1 MAMATKALR
10 LLEYIS
16 HCILRIVLILIARKM
31 QEGHACWA
39 LSFLDN
45 AGHFQWRIFRS
56 KWITTHE
63 LAVDYLTKQL
73 CEDTRKAFF
82 CSTNMI
88 SKIWTR

>member
-1 MAMATKALR
+1 
-10 LLEYIS
+10 
-16 HCILRIVLILIARKM
+16 M

-39 LSFLDN
+39 QALLDN
-45 AGHFQWRIFRS
+45 TGHFQWRIFRS

>member
-39 LSFLDN
+39 LSLLDN
-45 AGHFQWRIFRS
+45 AGHFQCLAMADIQKYS
-56 KWITTHE
+56 KYRPSLKSALFT
-63 LAVDYLTKQL
+63 
-73 CEDTRKAFF
+73 
-82 CSTNMI
+82 
-88 SKIWTR
+88 